1 MNDKE
6 ISRLIEANSSA
17 EKQSISTETGLKAVD
32 KIVPVAAKSE
42 VRWMLAGGLAMHLYG
57 FVRATVDVDFIA
69 SKLLPLESKGR
80 LSFGGESYST
90 EVDDRDVTVDWIVR
104 DDEYREF
111 YEQALRDAVQTD
123 SGLWIVS
130 PEWMVILKQLAA
142 RAKDKLDLIWLL
154 QAENL
159 VNRGLVFEHIRNI
172 LGVKASLFVIPEFQ
186 SEFDYAD
193 LLKMR
198 EVNSKYD

>member
-17 EKQSISTETGLKAVD
+17 EKRSISTETGLKAVD
-32 KIVPVAAKSE
+32 KIVPVAEKSE
-42 VRWMLAGGLAMHLYG
+42 IRWMLAGGLAMHLYG

-80 LSFGGESYST
+80 LSFGGESYMT
-90 EVDDRDVTVDWIVR
+90 EADDRNVTVDWIVR
-104 DDEYREF
+104 DDEYHEF
-111 YEQALRDAVQTD
+111 YEEALNDAVQTEN
-123 SGLWIVS
+123 GLWIIS
-130 PEWMVILKQLAA
+130 PEWMVILKHLAA
-142 RAKDKLDLIWLL
+142 RAKDQLDLIWLL

-159 VNRGLVFEHIRNI
+159 VNRDLVFAHIRNI

-186 SEFDYAD
+186 NEFDYAD

-198 EVNSKYD
+198 EVNSKYE